1 MKMQIV
7 KDGSIQGWFV
17 SFMITLITLA
27 AFVASMIFDK
37 VCDRFAKIGTA
48 WATIVIGQ
56 FTAWLAFRA
65 YSGKT
70 ESAERKD
77 IRIGPQGEKNGT

>member
-1 MKMQIV
+1 MKIQVI
-7 KDGSIQGWFV
+7 KDGSIQGWAV
-17 SFMITLITLA
+17 SFMITSITLA
-27 AFVASMIFDK
+27 AFVASMISDRI
-37 VCDRFAKIGTA
+37 CDRFAKIGAA

-77 IRIGPQGEKNGT
+77 LKVCPLEKKP

>member
-1 MKMQIV
+1 MKIEIV
-7 KDGSIQGWFV
+7 KQGSVQGWFV
-17 SFMITLITLA
+17 SFLITVITLA
-27 AFVASMIFDK
+27 AFIASMVSDK
-37 VCDRFAKIGTA
+37 VCDRFAKIGVA

-70 ESAERKD
+70 AN
-77 IRIGPQGEKNGT
+77 GQTPPQVQP

>member
-1 MKMQIV
+1 MKIQII
-7 KDGSIQGWFV
+7 KEGSIQGWFV
-17 SFMITLITLA
+17 SFLITMITLA
-27 AFVASMIFDK
+27 AFIASMISDK
-37 VCDRFAKIGTA
+37 VCDRFSKIGVA

-70 ESAERKD
+70 ANGQ
-77 IRIGPQGEKNGT
+77 IPPQIQP